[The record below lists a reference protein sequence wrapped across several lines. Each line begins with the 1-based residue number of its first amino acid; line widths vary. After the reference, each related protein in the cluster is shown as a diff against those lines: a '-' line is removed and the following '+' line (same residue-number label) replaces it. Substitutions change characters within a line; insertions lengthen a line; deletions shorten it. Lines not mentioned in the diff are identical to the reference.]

1 MPYLTSRIPNI
12 KNKLLP
18 IQYDV
23 DRTVLVITAARVWGG
38 LALAAGYSPYG
49 LHVACRAL
57 GTWIQKLQ
65 MVCQTSIYISHGATQ
80 SLLRSLGMTGVNSF
94 KSPNFFTHPGGVNW
108 SIFRQNFFWFNLL
121 FVRVYNS
128 LPQASLPLRQV
139 LKSPWFMKGV
149 LDI

>member
-1 MPYLTSRIPNI
+1 
-12 KNKLLP
+12 
-18 IQYDV
+18 
-23 DRTVLVITAARVWGG
+23 
-38 LALAAGYSPYG
+38 
-49 LHVACRAL
+49 
-57 GTWIQKLQ
+57 
-65 MVCQTSIYISHGATQ
+65 
-80 SLLRSLGMTGVNSF
+80 MTGVNSL

-149 LDI
+149 LNISVKNTIFGTKNSNILKKALCKFIRVST